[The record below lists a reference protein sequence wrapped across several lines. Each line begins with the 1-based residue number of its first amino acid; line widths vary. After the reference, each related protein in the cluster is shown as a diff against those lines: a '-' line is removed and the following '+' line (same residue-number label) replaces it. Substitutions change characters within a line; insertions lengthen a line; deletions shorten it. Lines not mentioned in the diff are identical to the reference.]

1 MRVKTPPM
9 PTSAGRMGMTT
20 DADKKALWVF
30 GYGSLMWRPDF
41 AFDVQSPA
49 RLEGL
54 HRALCIYSIVHRGT
68 LSAPGLVMG
77 LAAGGECHGV
87 AFRVERGAENDTIA
101 YLREREQV
109 TDVYVEAYRPV
120 TLSDGSRRTVK
131 ALTFVTDS
139 RHPQYAGKLDIEA
152 QLEIVRSRRG
162 QAGANID
169 YVLNTVAHLEALGT
183 HDPLLFALAERLRC
197 GKEDEECG
205 G

>member
-1 MRVKTPPM
+1 M
-9 PTSAGRMGMTT
+9 PTSADRMGMTT
-20 DADKKALWVF
+20 NADKNDLWVF

-41 AFDVQSPA
+41 PFDVQSPA
-49 RLEGL
+49 RLKGL
-54 HRALCIYSIVHRGT
+54 HRALCIYSVVHRGT
-68 LSAPGLVMG
+68 FNAPGLVMG

-87 AFRVERGAENDTIA
+87 AFRVERGAENDTVA
-101 YLREREQV
+101 YLRQREQV

-120 TLSDGSRRTVK
+120 TLSDGSGHTVK
-131 ALTFVTDS
+131 ALTFVTDPS
-139 RHPQYAGKLDIEA
+139 HPQYAGALDIEV

-183 HDPLLFALAERLRC
+183 HDPSLFALAARLRR
-197 GKEDEECG
+197 GADDEERG